1 MRTLIVGAGATG
13 GYFGARLAESGADV
27 TFLVRPARA
36 AKLAAD
42 GLNLRSPLGDLHLP
56 NPPTVTADRLA
67 QAGTFD
73 LILLSCKA
81 YDLDSA
87 IADLAPAVG
96 PDTAILPV
104 LNGMSHLD
112 ALDARFGARRVL
124 GGSCAIAAMLAP
136 DGTIRHM
143 SELCSI
149 TYGERDGSPS
159 ARIAAV
165 DALMRGL
172 KFQPRLS
179 DVILQEMWEKWV
191 FLATLAGATTLMRAA
206 VGDIV
211 AAPDGT
217 AFIAALHAECT
228 AVAAASGFAPRAVV
242 AERGAGA
249 ADGSRL
255 DLHGLDAARHRGQG
269 TDRGGSRDRR
279 PDRPRPAALA
289 RGRVPAARDGL
300 YRAEGL
306 RGPAGARGG
315 LNRAPA
321 RLLSSG
327 RAAAAGCRIRAGS
340 WHRRA
345 DAAAVRSLA
354 GRRARSRRRRG
365 RRR

>member
-13 GYFGARLAESGADV
+13 GYYGARLAEAGADV

-42 GLNLRSPLGDLHLP
+42 GLNVRSPLGDLHLP
-56 NPPTVTADRLA
+56 DPPTVTADKLA
-67 QAGTFD
+67 GAGRFD

-87 IADLAPAVG
+87 VADLAPAAG

-112 ALDARFGARRVL
+112 VLDARFGADRVL
-124 GGSCAIAAMLAP
+124 GGSCAIAATLAP
-136 DGTIRHM
+136 DGAIRHM

-149 TYGERDGSPS
+149 TYGERDGSRS
-159 ARIAAV
+159 ARIEAV

-211 AAPDGT
+211 AAPEGT
-217 AFIAALHAECT
+217 ALIAALHAECT
-228 AVAAASGFAPRAVV
+228 SVAAASGYEPRAVV
-242 AERGAGA
+242 AERARAQLTAAGSTFTA
-249 ADGSRL
+249 SMLRDIESRGRIEADHVIG
-255 DLHGLDAARHRGQG
+255 DLIARGQ
-269 TDRGGSRDRR
+269 RLM
-279 PDRPRPAALA
+279 P
-289 RGRVPAARDGL
+289 
-300 YRAEGL
+300 E
-306 RGPAGARGG
+306 
-315 LNRAPA
+315 APFP
-321 RLLSSG
+321 LL
-327 RAAAAGCRIRAGS
+327 
-340 WHRRA
+340 
-345 DAAAVRSLA
+345 AAVYTGLKA
-354 GRRARSRRRRG
+354 YEARRAREAA
-365 RRR
+365 

>member
-13 GYFGARLAESGADV
+13 GYYGARLAEAGADV

-42 GLNLRSPLGDLHLP
+42 GLNVRSPLGDLHLP
-56 NPPTVTADRLA
+56 APPTVTADRLA
-67 QAGTFD
+67 GAGRFD

-87 IADLAPAVG
+87 VADLAPAVG

-112 ALDARFGARRVL
+112 VLDARFGTDRVL
-124 GGSCAIAAMLAP
+124 GGSCAIAATLAP
-136 DGTIRHM
+136 DGAIRHM

-149 TYGERDGSPS
+149 TYGERDGSRS
-159 ARIAAV
+159 ARIEAV

-211 AAPDGT
+211 AAPEG
-217 AFIAALHAECT
+217 AALIAALHAECT
-228 AVAAASGFAPRAVV
+228 TVAAASGFEPRAVV
-242 AERGAGA
+242 AERARAQLTAAGSTFTA
-249 ADGSRL
+249 SMLRDIENRGRIEADHVIG
-255 DLHGLDAARHRGQG
+255 DLIARGQ
-269 TDRGGSRDRR
+269 R
-279 PDRPRPAALA
+279 LA
-289 RGRVPAARDGL
+289 PEVPF
-300 YRAEGL
+300 
-306 RGPAGARGG
+306 P
-315 LNRAPA
+315 
-321 RLLSSG
+321 LL
-327 RAAAAGCRIRAGS
+327 
-340 WHRRA
+340 
-345 DAAAVRSLA
+345 AAVYTGLKA
-354 GRRARSRRRRG
+354 YEARRAREAA
-365 RRR
+365 

>member
-13 GYFGARLAESGADV
+13 GYFGARLAEAGADV

-42 GLNLRSPLGDLHLP
+42 GLNVRSPLGDLHLP
-56 NPPTVTADRLA
+56 DPPTVTADKLA
-67 QAGTFD
+67 GAGRFD

-87 IADLAPAVG
+87 VADLAPAVG

-112 ALDARFGARRVL
+112 VLDARFGAERVL
-124 GGSCAIAAMLAP
+124 GGSCAIAATLAP
-136 DGTIRHM
+136 DGAIRHM

-149 TYGERDGSPS
+149 TYGERDGSRS
-159 ARIAAV
+159 SRIEAV

-211 AAPDGT
+211 AAPGGT
-217 AFIAALHAECT
+217 ALITALHAECT
-228 AVAAASGFAPRAVV
+228 SVAAASGFEPRAVV
-242 AERGAGA
+242 AERARAQLTAAGSTFTA
-249 ADGSRL
+249 SMLRDIENRGRIESDHVIG
-255 DLHGLDAARHRGQG
+255 DLI
-269 TDRGGSRDRR
+269 
-279 PDRPRPAALA
+279 A
-289 RGRVPAARDGL
+289 RGERLAPEAPFPLLTAVYTGL
-300 YRAEGL
+300 KAYEA
-306 RGPAGARGG
+306 
-315 LNRAPA
+315 
-321 RLLSSG
+321 
-327 RAAAAGCRIRAGS
+327 
-340 WHRRA
+340 
-345 DAAAVRSLA
+345 
-354 GRRARSRRRRG
+354 RRAREAA
-365 RRR
+365 

>member
-13 GYFGARLAESGADV
+13 GYYGARLAEAGADV

-42 GLNLRSPLGDLHLP
+42 GLNVRSPLGDLHLP
-56 NPPTVTADRLA
+56 DPPTVTADKLA
-67 QAGTFD
+67 GAGRFD

-87 IADLAPAVG
+87 VADLAPAVG

-112 ALDARFGARRVL
+112 VLDARFGAERVL
-124 GGSCAIAAMLAP
+124 GGSCAIAATLAP
-136 DGTIRHM
+136 DGAIRHM

-149 TYGERDGSPS
+149 TYGERDGSRS
-159 ARIAAV
+159 SRIEAV

-211 AAPDGT
+211 AAPGGT
-217 AFIAALHAECT
+217 ALITALHAECT
-228 AVAAASGFAPRAVV
+228 SVAAASGFEPRAVV
-242 AERGAGA
+242 AERARAQLTAAGSTFTA
-249 ADGSRL
+249 SMLRDIENRGRIESDHVIG
-255 DLHGLDAARHRGQG
+255 DLI
-269 TDRGGSRDRR
+269 
-279 PDRPRPAALA
+279 A
-289 RGRVPAARDGL
+289 RGERLAPEVPFPLLTAVYTGL
-300 YRAEGL
+300 KAYEA
-306 RGPAGARGG
+306 
-315 LNRAPA
+315 
-321 RLLSSG
+321 
-327 RAAAAGCRIRAGS
+327 
-340 WHRRA
+340 
-345 DAAAVRSLA
+345 
-354 GRRARSRRRRG
+354 RRAREAA
-365 RRR
+365 

>member
-13 GYFGARLAESGADV
+13 GYFGARLAEAGADV

-42 GLNLRSPLGDLHLP
+42 GLNVRSPLGDLHLP
-56 NPPTVTADRLA
+56 DPPTVTADKLA
-67 QAGTFD
+67 GAGRFD

-87 IADLAPAVG
+87 VADLAPAVG

-112 ALDARFGARRVL
+112 VLDARFGAERVL
-124 GGSCAIAAMLAP
+124 GGSCAIAATLAP
-136 DGTIRHM
+136 DGAIRHM

-149 TYGERDGSPS
+149 TYGERDGSRS
-159 ARIAAV
+159 SRIEAV

-211 AAPDGT
+211 AAPGGT
-217 AFIAALHAECT
+217 ALITALHAECT
-228 AVAAASGFAPRAVV
+228 SVAAASGFEPRAVV
-242 AERGAGA
+242 AERARAQLTAAGSTFTA
-249 ADGSRL
+249 SMLRDIENRGRIESDHVIG
-255 DLHGLDAARHRGQG
+255 DLI
-269 TDRGGSRDRR
+269 
-279 PDRPRPAALA
+279 A
-289 RGRVPAARDGL
+289 RGERLAPEVPFPLLTAVYTGL
-300 YRAEGL
+300 KAYEA
-306 RGPAGARGG
+306 
-315 LNRAPA
+315 
-321 RLLSSG
+321 
-327 RAAAAGCRIRAGS
+327 
-340 WHRRA
+340 
-345 DAAAVRSLA
+345 
-354 GRRARSRRRRG
+354 RRAREAA
-365 RRR
+365 

>member
-13 GYFGARLAESGADV
+13 GYFGARLAEAGADV

-42 GLNLRSPLGDLHLP
+42 GLNVRSPLGDLHLP
-56 NPPTVTADRLA
+56 APPTVTADRLSG
-67 QAGTFD
+67 AGRFD

-87 IADLAPAVG
+87 VADLAPAVG

-112 ALDARFGARRVL
+112 VLDARFGTDRVL
-124 GGSCAIAAMLAP
+124 GGSCAIAATLAP
-136 DGTIRHM
+136 DGAIRHM

-149 TYGERDGSPS
+149 TYGERDGSRS
-159 ARIAAV
+159 ARIEAV

-211 AAPDGT
+211 AAPEGT
-217 AFIAALHAECT
+217 ALISALHAECT
-228 AVAAASGFAPRAVV
+228 SVAAASGYEPRAVV
-242 AERGAGA
+242 AERARAQLTAAGSTFTA
-249 ADGSRL
+249 SMLRDIENKGRIEADHVIG
-255 DLHGLDAARHRGQG
+255 DLIARGQ
-269 TDRGGSRDRR
+269 R
-279 PDRPRPAALA
+279 LA
-289 RGRVPAARDGL
+289 PEVPF
-300 YRAEGL
+300 
-306 RGPAGARGG
+306 P
-315 LNRAPA
+315 
-321 RLLSSG
+321 LL
-327 RAAAAGCRIRAGS
+327 
-340 WHRRA
+340 
-345 DAAAVRSLA
+345 AAVYTGLKA
-354 GRRARSRRRRG
+354 YEARRAREAA
-365 RRR
+365 

>member
-13 GYFGARLAESGADV
+13 GYYGARLAEAGADV

-42 GLNLRSPLGDLHLP
+42 GLNVRSPLGDLHLP
-56 NPPTVTADRLA
+56 DPPTVTADKLA
-67 QAGTFD
+67 GAGRFD

-87 IADLAPAVG
+87 VADLASAVG

-112 ALDARFGARRVL
+112 VLDARFGAERVL
-124 GGSCAIAAMLAP
+124 GGSCAIAATLAP
-136 DGTIRHM
+136 DGAIRHM

-149 TYGERDGSPS
+149 TYGERDGSRS
-159 ARIAAV
+159 SRIEAV

-211 AAPDGT
+211 AAPGGT
-217 AFIAALHAECT
+217 ALITALHAECT
-228 AVAAASGFAPRAVV
+228 SVAAASGFEPRAVV
-242 AERGAGA
+242 AERARAQLTAAGSTFTA
-249 ADGSRL
+249 SMLRDIENRGRIEADHVIG
-255 DLHGLDAARHRGQG
+255 DLI
-269 TDRGGSRDRR
+269 
-279 PDRPRPAALA
+279 A
-289 RGRVPAARDGL
+289 RGERLAPEVPFPLLTAVYTGL
-300 YRAEGL
+300 KAYEA
-306 RGPAGARGG
+306 
-315 LNRAPA
+315 
-321 RLLSSG
+321 
-327 RAAAAGCRIRAGS
+327 
-340 WHRRA
+340 
-345 DAAAVRSLA
+345 
-354 GRRARSRRRRG
+354 RRAREAA
-365 RRR
+365 

>member
-13 GYFGARLAESGADV
+13 GYYGARLAEADADV

-42 GLNLRSPLGDLHLP
+42 GLNVRSPLGDLHLP
-56 NPPTVTADRLA
+56 DPPTVTADKLA
-67 QAGTFD
+67 GAGRFD

-87 IADLAPAVG
+87 VADLAPAVG

-112 ALDARFGARRVL
+112 VLDARFGAERVL
-124 GGSCAIAAMLAP
+124 GGSCAIAATLAP
-136 DGTIRHM
+136 DGAIRHM

-149 TYGERDGSPS
+149 TYGERDGSRS
-159 ARIAAV
+159 SRIEAV

-211 AAPDGT
+211 AAPGGT
-217 AFIAALHAECT
+217 ALITALHAECT
-228 AVAAASGFAPRAVV
+228 SVAAASGFEPRAVV
-242 AERGAGA
+242 AERARAQLTAAGSTFTA
-249 ADGSRL
+249 SMLRDIENRGRIESDHVIG
-255 DLHGLDAARHRGQG
+255 DLI
-269 TDRGGSRDRR
+269 
-279 PDRPRPAALA
+279 A
-289 RGRVPAARDGL
+289 RGERLAPEAPFPLLTAVYTGL
-300 YRAEGL
+300 KAYEA
-306 RGPAGARGG
+306 
-315 LNRAPA
+315 
-321 RLLSSG
+321 
-327 RAAAAGCRIRAGS
+327 
-340 WHRRA
+340 
-345 DAAAVRSLA
+345 
-354 GRRARSRRRRG
+354 RRAREAA
-365 RRR
+365 

>member
-13 GYFGARLAESGADV
+13 GYFGARLAEAGADV

-42 GLNLRSPLGDLHLP
+42 GLNVRSPLGDLHLP
-56 NPPTVTADRLA
+56 APPTVTADKLA
-67 QAGTFD
+67 GAGRFD

-87 IADLAPAVG
+87 VADLAPAVG

-112 ALDARFGARRVL
+112 VLDARFGTDRVL
-124 GGSCAIAAMLAP
+124 GGSCAIAATLAP
-136 DGTIRHM
+136 DGAIRHM

-149 TYGERDGSPS
+149 TYGERDGSRS
-159 ARIAAV
+159 ARIEAV

-211 AAPDGT
+211 AAPEGT
-217 AFIAALHAECT
+217 ALISALHAECT
-228 AVAAASGFAPRAVV
+228 SVAAASGYEPRAVV
-242 AERGAGA
+242 AERARAQLTAAGSTFTA
-249 ADGSRL
+249 SMLRDIENKGRIEADHVIG
-255 DLHGLDAARHRGQG
+255 DLIARGQ
-269 TDRGGSRDRR
+269 R
-279 PDRPRPAALA
+279 LA
-289 RGRVPAARDGL
+289 PEVPF
-300 YRAEGL
+300 
-306 RGPAGARGG
+306 P
-315 LNRAPA
+315 
-321 RLLSSG
+321 LL
-327 RAAAAGCRIRAGS
+327 
-340 WHRRA
+340 
-345 DAAAVRSLA
+345 AAVYTGLKA
-354 GRRARSRRRRG
+354 YEARRAREAA
-365 RRR
+365 